1 MNSKSY
7 LKKIESENVNKIYD
21 KKTCAH
27 CGVNG
32 TVKKFSLVFKYSN
45 SAKCCFYCIEKLGGI
60 ENTRAWLE
68 GHARFNRFGQFWF
81 E

>member
-1 MNSKSY
+1 MQ
-7 LKKIESENVNKIYD
+7 ENTTYD

-32 TVKKFSLVFKYSN
+32 IVKKVKLIFKYN
-45 SAKCCFYCIEKLGGI
+45 KSAKCCYYCIEKLGGI
-60 ENTRAWLE
+60 ENTKIWLE
-68 GHARFNRFGQFWF
+68 KHVRFNNNAQYWF

>member
-1 MNSKSY
+1 MNQNMAY
-7 LKKIESENVNKIYD
+7 EN
-21 KKTCAH
+21 KTCAH

-32 TVKKFSLVFKYSN
+32 IVKKFRIVFKYSN

-60 ENTRAWLE
+60 KNMREWLE
-68 GHARFNRFGQFWF
+68 QHAHFNNLGQYWF

>member
-1 MNSKSY
+1 M
-7 LKKIESENVNKIYD
+7 EEKIYD

-27 CGVNG
+27 CGCNG
-32 TVKKFSLVFKYSN
+32 IVKKATLIFNYSY

-60 ENTRAWLE
+60 ENAKIWLKK
-68 GHARFNRFGQFWF
+68 HAQYNQQGKYWF